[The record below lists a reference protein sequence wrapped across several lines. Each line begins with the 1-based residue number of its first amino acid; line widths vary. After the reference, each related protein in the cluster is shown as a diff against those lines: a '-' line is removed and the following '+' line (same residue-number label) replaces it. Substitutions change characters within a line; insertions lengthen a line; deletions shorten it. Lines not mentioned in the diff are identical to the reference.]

1 MTPLK
6 RSLTSRTNKERPKTR
21 ARGKNAFLAPES
33 VREELAGLGRPCDVQ
48 AGKIIFS
55 KGEPSQGVFLIE
67 RGRVALSAGDDPTRI
82 TRIAEAGS
90 LLGLPATVTGRS
102 YSLTAEAV
110 ASTSFILVGS
120 AEFKQ
125 LLRKNPTLCYSV
137 IGMLAEEIAAL
148 RRAAVYS
155 L

>member
-1 MTPLK
+1 MTSLK
-6 RSLTSRTNKERPKTR
+6 RKAIKMKTKTR
-21 ARGKNAFLAPES
+21 ARAKHAFLAPEG
-33 VREELAGLGRPCDVQ
+33 VRTVLAGLGKPYDVQ
-48 AGKIIFS
+48 AGKVIFS

-110 ASTSFILVGS
+110 ANTRFIRVGI

-137 IGMLAEEIAAL
+137 IGMLAEEITAL